1 MSIKNKNKKF
11 GGTIKNW
18 QIHTLSLKQEDIDKL
33 YPNEGLQPLVMTG
46 TVVEDKLGRWK
57 PGHHMRSSLIKKID
71 RQKGEIETRNMIYK
85 LEGKEGTDIFP
96 DIGNAVLN
104 IFY

>member
-1 MSIKNKNKKF
+1 MVFLAKTYKNKKF

-46 TVVEDKLGRWK
+46 TVVEDKLGTYLNKSSTPRN
-57 PGHHMRSSLIKKID
+57 RSTTIK
-71 RQKGEIETRNMIYK
+71 
-85 LEGKEGTDIFP
+85 
-96 DIGNAVLN
+96 
-104 IFY
+104 